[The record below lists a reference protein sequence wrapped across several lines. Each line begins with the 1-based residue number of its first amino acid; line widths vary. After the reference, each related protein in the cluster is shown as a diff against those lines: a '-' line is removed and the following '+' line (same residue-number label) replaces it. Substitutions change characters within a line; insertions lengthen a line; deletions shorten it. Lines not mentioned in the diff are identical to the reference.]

1 MRTLEEIGLDLL
13 LVPDMIDTLIE
24 QDYEARMRKSLV
36 DEQIREGQE
45 LWDIDGLDA
54 WMEGR
59 EVDDIPF

>member
-1 MRTLEEIGLDLL
+1 MSNLQELGLDLL

-45 LWDIDGLDA
+45 FWDT
-54 WMEGR
+54 
-59 EVDDIPF
+59 DDIPF